1 MLSYFLRAVP
11 VWRIFWFYVVI
22 VVLIAS
28 ALMGYLLII
37 ADTTEI
43 AKTRMYAQTA
53 RIVLAG
59 LLAVYLFQ
67 VYEGLRVAA
76 SSNRYPGIWGYAAM
90 AITVLLIPVAGHF
103 AYDPWHYKYMVLDG
117 ISSIPPSEE
126 LLAEVDTVQSN
137 LPRKL
142 SKTMDIE
149 GAVLDKRNLVF
160 EVNAKGKL
168 GDAGAQFAE
177 TKIWSMLTKDNQY
190 CDELKP
196 VFEQGLWT
204 AVYEV
209 RYDDSTFFARLTPEQ
224 CAENYEHEYLKVKK
238 RF

>member
-1 MLSYFLRAVP
+1 MLVYFLRTVP
-11 VWRIFWFYVVI
+11 VWRIFWIY
-22 VVLIAS
+22 VVLIALMV
-28 ALMGYLLII
+28 ATLMGYLLII
-37 ADTTEI
+37 ADTTDI
-43 AKTRMYAQTA
+43 DKTRGLAQMA

-59 LLAVYLFQ
+59 LLIVYLFN
-67 VYEGLRVAA
+67 VFEGLRAA
-76 SSNRYPGIWGYAAM
+76 ATNDRNPGLWGYLAM
-90 AITVLLIPVAGHF
+90 AITVLLIPATGHF

-142 SKTMDIE
+142 SKTMEIE
-149 GAVLDKRNLVF
+149 GAVLSKRDLVF

-168 GDAGAQFAE
+168 GDAGALKAE
-177 TKIWSMLTKDNQY
+177 AKIWQMLTKDTQY

-224 CAENYEHEYLKVKK
+224 CAEKYEHEYLKVKK

>member
-1 MLSYFLRAVP
+1 MLSYFLRTVP
-11 VWRIFWFYVVI
+11 VWRIFWLYVVI
-22 VVLIAS
+22 VVLLIS

-37 ADTTEI
+37 ADTTDI

-59 LLAVYLFQ
+59 LLVVYLYQ
-67 VYEGLRVAA
+67 LLEGIRAAA
-76 SSNRYPGIWGYAAM
+76 SYNRHPSLWSYLAM
-90 AITVLLIPVAGHF
+90 AITGLLIPVVGHF
-103 AYDPWHYKYMVLDG
+103 AYDPWHYKHMVLNG

-126 LLAEVDTVQSN
+126 LLAEVDTVQSS

-142 SKTMDIE
+142 SKTMAIE
-149 GAVLDKRNLVF
+149 SAVLDKRDLVF
-160 EVNAKGKL
+160 EVNAKGRL
-168 GDAGAQFAE
+168 GDAGAPIAE
-177 TKIWSMLTKDNQY
+177 SKLWTMLTKDNQY

-224 CAENYEHEYLKVKK
+224 CAENYEHEYLRVKK